1 MDIENEIKKI
11 QERNRCVEIDKKWET
26 SAIRRIMIAIIT
38 FVVAL
43 LFLSIIKVEN
53 AFLAAF
59 VPMGGF
65 LISTFSIKPARKV
78 WEKMRRN
85 G

>member
-11 QERNRCVEIDKKWET
+11 QERNRCVEIDKEWET